1 MTTSF
6 RKTRHGE
13 PLTLGRLVC
22 LASMATTAVLM
33 AGCGA
38 EEKKPAEPVEFEE
51 TLGFSGEGI
60 IERQTRVEGEIRD
73 CMKAQGFDYIPVD
86 PLVQE
91 RALTGKAMTEEEFIK
106 QFGDGVSTLFDRGL
120 GQADADPNDR
130 IRRNL
135 SVADRA
141 AYDRALGGDNPAVT
155 FAEAVD
161 SGDFSELG
169 GCAKQASEAEFGGAA
184 VVTALIGKLDEL
196 DEAIVQDQ
204 RMVKAA
210 EKWSACLA
218 KQGFEYGEP
227 DDIEEDLTERFQAI
241 VGSDVPPA
249 ATTAPPNVSY
259 DRAALAELQR
269 EEVRIGAID
278 LACERRELDP
288 VERVVRPQYEAIF
301 RKSNHRLIARVRPAA
316 GRR

>member
-1 MTTSF
+1 MLI
-6 RKTRHGE
+6 G
-13 PLTLGRLVC
+13 
-22 LASMATTAVLM
+22 
-33 AGCGA
+33 GCGG

-51 TLGFSGEGI
+51 TLGFSGAGI

-73 CMKAQGFDYIPVD
+73 CMRAQGFDYIPVD

-106 QFGDGVSTLFDRGL
+106 QFGDGVSTLFDRGF
-120 GQADADPNDR
+120 GRVEADPNER
-130 IRRNL
+130 IRKSL
-135 SVADRA
+135 SAADGA

-204 RMVKAA
+204 RMLRAA

-218 KQGFEYGEP
+218 KQGFEYSEP
-227 DDIEEDLTERFQAI
+227 DDIEENLTERFQAI
-241 VGSDVPPA
+241 VGRDVPPG
-249 ATTAPPNVSY
+249 ATTAPPGINY

-269 EEVRIGAID
+269 EEVRIGAAD
-278 LACERRELDP
+278 LECENREIDP
-288 VERVVRPQYEAIF
+288 VERVVRPEYEAIF
-301 RKSNHRLIARVRPAA
+301 RKTNRRLITRVRPAD
-316 GRR
+316 G

>member
-1 MTTSF
+1 M
-6 RKTRHGE
+6 
-13 PLTLGRLVC
+13 
-22 LASMATTAVLM
+22 LA

-38 EEKKPAEPVEFEE
+38 EEKQPAEPVEFEE

-60 IERQTRVEGEIRD
+60 IERQSRVEGEIRD
-73 CMKAQGFDYIPVD
+73 CMKAQGFEYVPVD

-91 RALTGKAMTEEEFIK
+91 RALTGRAMTEEEFIK

-120 GQADADPNDR
+120 GVAEADPNER
-130 IRRNL
+130 IRKSL
-135 SVADRA
+135 SEADGK
-141 AYDRALGGDNPAVT
+141 AYDRALGGENPAVT

-204 RMVKAA
+204 RMVRAA
-210 EKWSACLA
+210 EKWSACMA

-227 DDIEEDLTERFQAI
+227 DDIEEDLAERFQAI
-241 VGSDVPPA
+241 VGSDVMPG
-249 ATTAPPNVSY
+249 ATTPPPGLSY

-269 EEVRIGAID
+269 EEVRTGAVD
-278 LACERRELDP
+278 LRCESRELDP
-288 VERVVRPQYEAIF
+288 VERVVRPEYEAIF
-301 RKSNHRLIARVRPAA
+301 RRSNRRLIARVRPAE
-316 GRR
+316 G

>member
-1 MTTSF
+1 M
-6 RKTRHGE
+6 G
-13 PLTLGRLVC
+13 
-22 LASMATTAVLM
+22 
-33 AGCGA
+33 GCGA

-60 IERQTRVEGEIRD
+60 IERQSRVEGEIRD

-120 GQADADPNDR
+120 GQADADPNER

-204 RMVKAA
+204 RMVRAG
-210 EKWSACLA
+210 EKWSACMA
-218 KQGFEYGEP
+218 KKGFRYTEP
-227 DDIEEDLTERFQAI
+227 DEIEEDLTERFQAI
-241 VGSDVPPA
+241 VGSDVPPG
-249 ATTAPPNVSY
+249 ATTPPPGLSY

-269 EEVRIGAID
+269 EEMRIGAID
-278 LACERRELDP
+278 LECERRELDP
-288 VERVVRPQYEAIF
+288 VERVVRPEYEAIF
-301 RKSNHRLIARVRPAA
+301 RKSNRRLIARVRPPE
-316 GRR
+316 G

>member
-1 MTTSF
+1 MMLI
-6 RKTRHGE
+6 G
-13 PLTLGRLVC
+13 
-22 LASMATTAVLM
+22 A
-33 AGCGA
+33 CGA
-38 EEKKPAEPVEFEE
+38 EQKKPAEPVEFEE

-73 CMKAQGFDYIPVD
+73 CMKAQGFEYIPVD

-91 RALTGKAMTEEEFIK
+91 RALTGHALTEEEFIK

-120 GQADADPNDR
+120 GQQQPDPNER
-130 IRRNL
+130 IRRGL
-135 SVADRA
+135 ASADRT

-169 GCAKQASEAEFGGAA
+169 GCSKQASEAEFGGAA
-184 VVTALIGKLDEL
+184 VVTALLGKLDEL

-204 RMVKAA
+204 RMVRAA

-218 KQGFEYGEP
+218 KKGFRYAEP

-241 VGSDVPPA
+241 VGSDVVPG
-249 ATTAPPNVSY
+249 ATTSPPGLSY
-259 DRAALAELQR
+259 DRAALAALQR
-269 EEVRIGAID
+269 EEVRLGAAD
-278 LACERRELDP
+278 LECENRELDP
-288 VERVVRPQYEAIF
+288 VERVVRPEYEALF
-301 RKSNHRLIARVRPAA
+301 RKSNRRLIARVRPAA
-316 GRR
+316 G